1 MVPKQDVRG
10 NGGKTQVKPYEE
22 GIKDFRVGQLSNPY
36 KLGTKQGREWEMGFN
51 KAYFHNLERVKLNEQ
66 KQKES

>member
-1 MVPKQDVRG
+1 MVSKQNVRG

-36 KLGTKQGREWEMGFN
+36 KLGTKQGREWEMSWSSDGCIVI
-51 KAYFHNLERVKLNEQ
+51 KI
-66 KQKES
+66 SWSCS